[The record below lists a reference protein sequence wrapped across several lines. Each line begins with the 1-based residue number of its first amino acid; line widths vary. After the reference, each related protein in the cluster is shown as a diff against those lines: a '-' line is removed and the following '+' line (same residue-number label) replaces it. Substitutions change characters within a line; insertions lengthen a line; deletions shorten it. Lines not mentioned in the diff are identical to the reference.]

1 MCAFCAAHRDGPTG
15 SARGSATA
23 QHLPAPHSVLHLNLA
38 RDLHG
43 PSSSS
48 QRPPSQL
55 EQRVG
60 TLETLAQRLQQSLSQ
75 ALQEN
80 IDLSEAVGRLQTL
93 VENVQQELGQA
104 LQRVEELEATV
115 ENWQQEQWQENWH
128 WEEWQL
134 TGGSPSCPS
143 SHQ

>member
-1 MCAFCAAHRDGPTG
+1 MCAFCAQVREQCRIGLDD
-15 SARGSATA
+15 R
-23 QHLPAPHSVLHLNLA
+23 
-38 RDLHG
+38 
-43 PSSSS
+43 SSSS
-48 QRPPSQL
+48 SSQL

-60 TLETLAQRLQQSLSQ
+60 TLETLAQRLEQSLSQ
-75 ALQEN
+75 ALQKN

-115 ENWQQEQWQENWH
+115 ENWQQEQWQENWQQ
-128 WEEWQL
+128 EEWQL
-134 TGGSPSCPS
+134 TGGSPSFPS